1 MNDKNFTTKLISQR
15 EATLESWKRFKENKE
30 REWGLFGHDM
40 GIHQFNLMLGGW
52 IPKKVTTIG
61 GRSGMGKTALTV
73 PMFQA
78 GARVLNGKRAEFL
91 FFSWEMGASYLV
103 DRHVCNQL
111 GVTLRMLNQGAKLL
125 TNSTLD
131 KVESIYKDA
140 SKLPVKYQ
148 EFSTNIDTVKALGYE
163 FVEECKEKSKIEGIT
178 VQPVII
184 IDYIGM
190 AMFENS
196 GLRTYGI
203 GDFMNGFKQFCN
215 VTGASGLVF
224 AQINR
229 GADNK
234 PVPDRADFSDS
245 QSIEMASDNLLVV
258 HRPEYNGDK
267 TMWDPLTEQEIQS
280 DNKMLVR
287 VLKGRD
293 YGTGDFIVQSD
304 IKHFRF
310 YDPNHKHD
318 FPYWEMYKD
327 PNFWLDH
334 FGLKKVESEQL
345 KIA

>member
-1 MNDKNFTTKLISQR
+1 MNDKTFTTKLVSQR
-15 EATLESWKRFKENKE
+15 EATIESWERFKANKE
-30 REWGLFGHDM
+30 RDWGLFGHDM
-40 GIHQFNLMLGGW
+40 GLHQFNLMLGGW

-73 PMFQA
+73 EMFKA
-78 GARVLNGKRAEFL
+78 GSRVLNGRRAEFL
-91 FFSWEMGASYLV
+91 FFSWEMGPSYMV
-103 DRHVCNQL
+103 DRHICNQL

-125 TNSTLD
+125 NGSIQEKL
-131 KVESIYKDA
+131 EGIYKDA
-140 SKLPVKYQ
+140 SKLPVIYQ

-163 FVEECKEKSKIEGIT
+163 FVEECKNKSKIEGVEI
-178 VQPVII
+178 QPVIV

-190 AMFENS
+190 AQFDGS

-203 GDFMNGFKQFCN
+203 SDFMNGFKQFCN

-229 GADNK
+229 SSDNK

-245 QSIEMASDNLLVV
+245 QSIEMASDNLLII
-258 HRPEYNGDK
+258 HRPEYNGEK
-267 TMWDPLTEQEIQS
+267 TMWDPILEKEIQS

-293 YGTGDFIVQSD
+293 YGTGDFVVESD
-304 IKHFRF
+304 VSHFRF
-310 YDPNHKHD
+310 HDPNHKWD
-318 FPYWEMYKD
+318 FPYWEMYESSE
-327 PNFWLDH
+327 FWMNH
-334 FGLKKVESEQL
+334 FGLKRVETEQL